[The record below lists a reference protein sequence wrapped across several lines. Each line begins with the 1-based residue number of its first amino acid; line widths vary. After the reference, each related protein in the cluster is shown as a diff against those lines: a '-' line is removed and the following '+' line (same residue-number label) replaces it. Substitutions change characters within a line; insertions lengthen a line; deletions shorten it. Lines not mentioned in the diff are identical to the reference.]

1 MVYDVIIVGAGPA
14 GMSAAIYTSRRSLK
28 TLVVS
33 KDIGGQAAA
42 TDTIENYPGYE
53 LISGFELMQKFMT
66 QAQKTGAEFISGE
79 VIKIEK
85 IDDEYLV
92 TTAVSEYRAKALILS
107 FGLTPRD
114 LDVPGEKELMYK
126 GITHCA
132 TCDGPLFKGKDVI
145 VVGGGNSALEA
156 LEYMSKIAN
165 KVYGVVRGEK
175 YKGEQILIDKAVQ
188 ASNVEIFYGTKVK
201 EVKGEGR
208 VSSVIV
214 TSALNDDP
222 TSDKELSVQGV
233 IIEIGFIAKTSWVS
247 NLVTMNEKK
256 EIIVDRDNGTS
267 DPGIF
272 SCGDV
277 TDIAYKQAVI
287 SAGEGAKA
295 ALQTAKY
302 LASKSGARPILGTD
316 WGKR

>member
-1 MVYDVIIVGAGPA
+1 MTYDVIIVGAGPA
-14 GMSAAIYTSRRSLK
+14 GMSAAIYTSRRALK

-53 LISGFELMQKFMT
+53 LINGFELMQKFMT
-66 QAQKTGAEFISGE
+66 QAQKTGTEFVSGE
-79 VIKIEK
+79 VVKIEK
-85 IDDEYLV
+85 VGDEYSV
-92 TTAVSEYRAKALILS
+92 STTENTYQAKALILS

-132 TCDGPLFKGKDVI
+132 TCDGPLFKGKDVV

-156 LEYMSKIAN
+156 IEYMSKIAN
-165 KVYGVVRGEK
+165 KVTGIVRGEK
-175 YKGEQILIDKAVQ
+175 YKGEQILIDKATQ
-188 ASNVEIFYGTKVK
+188 AANVEILFGSKIK

-208 VSSVIV
+208 VSSVIT
-214 TSALNDDP
+214 TSALADDV
-222 TSDKELSVQGV
+222 TTDKELTVQGV

-247 NLVTMNEKK
+247 NLVAMNEKK
-256 EIIVDRDNGTS
+256 EITVDKDNNTS

-295 ALQTAKY
+295 ALQAAKY
-302 LASKSGARPILGTD
+302 LASKSGARPLLGTD

>member
-1 MVYDVIIVGAGPA
+1 MA
-14 GMSAAIYTSRRSLK
+14 AAIYTSRRALK

-42 TDTIENYPGYE
+42 TDTIENYPGFE
-53 LISGFELMQKFMT
+53 LIGGFELMQKFMS
-66 QAQKTGAEFISGE
+66 QAQKTGSEFVAAEVTAITKEG
-79 VIKIEK
+79 
-85 IDDEYLV
+85 DNYLV
-92 TTAVSEYRAKALILS
+92 TTGIGEYKSQALILA

-114 LDVPGEKELMYK
+114 LNVPGEKELMYK

-145 VVGGGNSALEA
+145 VVGGGNSALDA
-156 LEYMSKIAN
+156 IEYMSKIAN
-165 KVYGVVRGEK
+165 KVYGAIRGEK
-175 YKGEQILIDKAVQ
+175 YKGEQILLDKIIA
-188 ASNVEIFYGTKVK
+188 APNVELLYGTKIK
-201 EVKGEGR
+201 AIKGTGKVE
-208 VSSVIV
+208 SVVI
-214 TSALNDDP
+214 TSALADDAS
-222 TSDKELSVQGV
+222 TDKEISLQGV
-233 IIEIGFIAKTSWVS
+233 MIEIGFIAKTQWVS
-247 NLVTMNEKK
+247 NLVQMNEKK
-256 EIIVDRDNGTS
+256 EISVDKDNNTS

-295 ALQTAKY
+295 GLQAAKY
-302 LASKSGARPILGTD
+302 LASKSGKTVLLGAD